1 MVTGLKHEKISV
13 KWKFFVYFIVFGVIL
28 LIILAVMQTVYLD
41 SFYKKIKKKELDK
54 AQKKLMSVI
63 DGKNLKHKA
72 EKISGDYDVCIVIMD
87 MDYNEIYSFG
97 IKDGSAVKSLNKY
110 DLRDMY
116 SKALDNGK
124 SRDFNLGE
132 NNSDE
137 CLVRMNIVKS
147 KNYGELIVL
156 METEI
161 IPVNATV
168 DTIRIQLIYI
178 SAFMV
183 VLSLILALIFSK
195 NISHSIIS
203 VSTSAKELIKGN
215 YNVEFEGRDYKEVA
229 ELSDVL
235 NKAAIELSRADM
247 LQNELIANVS
257 HDLRTPLT
265 MISGYAEVMRD
276 IPGENTPENVQVII
290 DETNRLTLLVNDLLD
305 ISKINA
311 GVSELKTKVY
321 DLTDSI
327 KSTVERNA
335 KLVEPYGYKI
345 MFHYKY
351 HVFVDADEFKIY
363 QVIYNII
370 GNAIN
375 YSGKKKQIFIRQKV
389 SDKKVRIEVEDTGPG
404 IPEEELDYVWERY
417 YKVGRDRKRTVVG
430 TGLGLSIARNILEM
444 HNAEYG
450 VESEMD
456 KGSIFWFQ
464 LDIVDK
470 IV

>member
-1 MVTGLKHEKISV
+1 MKHEKTSV
-13 KWKFFVYFIVFGVIL
+13 KWKIFAYFIVFGVIL

-41 SFYKKIKKKELDK
+41 SFYKKIKKMELDK
-54 AQKKLMSVI
+54 AQKKLMYAINS
-63 DGKNLKHKA
+63 KSLKHVV
-72 EKISGDYDVCIVIMD
+72 EKISGDYDICIAVMD
-87 MDYNEIYSFG
+87 LDYNTFYSYG
-97 IKDGSAVKSLNKY
+97 TKDGSAVQRLNKY
-110 DLRDMY
+110 DLQDMY
-116 SKALDNGK
+116 DKALKSGK
-124 SRDFNLGE
+124 SKDFNFDGSD
-132 NNSDE
+132 SDE
-137 CLVRMNIVKS
+137 CLIRMNIVKS
-147 KNYGELIVL
+147 KNYGDIIVL

-161 IPVNATV
+161 IPVDATV

-178 SAFMV
+178 SAIMV
-183 VLSLILALIFSK
+183 ALSLILALVFSK
-195 NISHSIIS
+195 NISQSIIS

-235 NKAAIELSRADM
+235 NKAAREMSRAGM

-311 GVSELKTKVY
+311 GVSELKTKEY

-327 KSTVERNA
+327 KSIVERNA

-345 MFHYKY
+345 IFHYKY

-370 GNAIN
+370 SNAIN
-375 YSGKKKQIFIRQKV
+375 YSGKKKQIFIRQRV

-417 YKVGRDRKRTVVG
+417 YKAGRDRKRAVVG

-464 LDIVDK
+464 LDILDK